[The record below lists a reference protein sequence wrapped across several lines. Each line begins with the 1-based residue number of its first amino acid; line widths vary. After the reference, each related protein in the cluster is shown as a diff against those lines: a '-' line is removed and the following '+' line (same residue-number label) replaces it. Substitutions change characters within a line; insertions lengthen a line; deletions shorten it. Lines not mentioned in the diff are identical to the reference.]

1 MLKSINQLDQED
13 DLKSFIR
20 HFGEIDR
27 IYLNG
32 NSLGRMPLKTLE
44 VIQEVTANEWQNGL
58 ISSWYSKW
66 LKRPAAIAAK
76 VAALINADEDEIFV
90 GDSTSIQLYKL
101 IFGALQLHPDRNE
114 IIIDDLNFPTDY
126 YILNGIMQQSFQQH
140 KVQTITSS
148 DQIHGNEA
156 ELSTAISD
164 KTALVYMSHVA
175 YKSAFMYDMAW
186 INAQAETMGALTLWD
201 LSHSAGAVPVDVKAS
216 NTNMAVGCLYKYL
229 NGGPGAPAF
238 LYVKKDLQDQLLN
251 PIMGWF
257 GHKAPFAFDPVFDPN
272 PGIQKYAVGTP
283 GILSLSAVEP
293 GLDLILEAGISRLR
307 QKSLQMSSYFIGQY
321 HRRLQ
326 SKGYKLVSPE
336 DAEKRGSHVSLA
348 HDKADEIYQQLT
360 HPEHADHK
368 PVICDFRPPNLLRFG
383 LAPLYNS
390 FAEIEYCIRR
400 LEEIAG

>member
-1 MLKSINQLDQED
+1 MSESTTLLDQED
-13 DLKSFIR
+13 ELKSFIT
-20 HFGEIDR
+20 HFGKMDSV
-27 IYLNG
+27 YLNG

-76 VAALINADEDEIFV
+76 VAALINADEDEVFV

-101 IFGALQLHPDRNE
+101 IFGALQLYPDRNE

-126 YILNGIMQQSFQQH
+126 YILNGIIQQSFQQH
-140 KVQTITSS
+140 TVHTINSA
-148 DQIHGNEA
+148 DKIHGNESGL
-156 ELSTAISD
+156 LSAISGT
-164 KTALVYMSHVA
+164 TALVYLSHVA
-175 YKSAFMYDMAW
+175 YKSAYMYDMTR
-186 INAQAETMGALTLWD
+186 INAQAEAMGALTLWD

-216 NTNMAVGCLYKYL
+216 HTNMAVGCLYKYL

-238 LYVKKDLQDQLLN
+238 LYVKKELQDQLLN

-257 GHKAPFAFDPVFDPN
+257 GHKAPFAFDPAFDPN

-283 GILSLSAVEP
+283 GILSLSAVGP

-307 QKSLQMSSYFIGQY
+307 KKSLHMSSYFIGQY
-321 HRRLQ
+321 HQRLQ
-326 SKGYKLVSPE
+326 SKGYSLISPE
-336 DAEKRGSHVSLA
+336 DVEKRGSHVSLA
-348 HDKADEIYQQLT
+348 HDKADVIYHQLT
-360 HPEHADHK
+360 HPDADHK
-368 PVICDFRPPNLLRFG
+368 AVICDFRPPNLLRFG

-390 FAEIEYCIRR
+390 FSEIEYCIRR
-400 LEEIAG
+400 LEEIAL